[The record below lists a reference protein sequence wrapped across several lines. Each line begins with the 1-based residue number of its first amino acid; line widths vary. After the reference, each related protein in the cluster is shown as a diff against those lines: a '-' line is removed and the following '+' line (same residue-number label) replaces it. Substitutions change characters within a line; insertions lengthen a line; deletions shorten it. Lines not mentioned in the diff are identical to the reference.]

1 MNRDVLCR
9 SVFVRAVALAAQQR
23 EALTLPASMNPAPPS
38 TAVPTAP
45 EAMTAPL
52 TRILVAEDNEVNQ
65 TVVMRQLEIFGFT
78 ADIAE
83 NGRLAFERWQTG
95 GYDLLLTDLQ
105 MPEMDGFELVV
116 AIRNAEAGRTRMPI
130 VALTANALASE
141 ADHCRSVGMDDCMTK
156 PIQLEGLRAMLCKWL
171 PGSAAS
177 MPLLQG
183 MSADEGF
190 EASLAR

>member
-1 MNRDVLCR
+1 M
-9 SVFVRAVALAAQQR
+9 
-23 EALTLPASMNPAPPS
+23 PASPNPAPLPP
-38 TAVPTAP
+38 AVPALTAR
-45 EAMTAPL
+45 L

-65 TVVMRQLEIFGFT
+65 TVVTRQLEIFGFT

-130 VALTANALASE
+130 VALTANALVSE
-141 ADHCRSVGMDDCMTK
+141 ADRCRSVGMDDCMTK

-177 MPLLQG
+177 MPLLPG
-183 MSADEGF
+183 MTAAEGI